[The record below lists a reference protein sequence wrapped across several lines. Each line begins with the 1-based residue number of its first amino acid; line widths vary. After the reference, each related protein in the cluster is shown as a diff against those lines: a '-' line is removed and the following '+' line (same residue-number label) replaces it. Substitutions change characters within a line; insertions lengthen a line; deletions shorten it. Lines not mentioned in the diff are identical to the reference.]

1 MTSFAAALPPREQQ
15 RIRRTLRD
23 RIDEWLQLS
32 YRHDVL
38 VGRAVR
44 GLQIEATA
52 LFDREVVRPLLV
64 KVGGS
69 LSSVQLRTGDLV
81 RDLFPELVG
90 LRAEIERVVHR
101 GSEAIRTVTEQRMGE
116 IARQEV
122 RWVDTAARRV
132 LGDDFGAGMAG
143 RFGDG
148 VPAQAERSVRE
159 NTWLGDT
166 TEKWFEKLLD
176 RPTADKA
183 RAWVTTGVKQG
194 LSVDE
199 ITRGLAGTKTQTGV
213 LDGGRFAAKALVR
226 TAATHAASEARGAAF
241 RELGLTHWR
250 FVATLDHRT
259 SLQCASEDGK
269 VYPVGEGEM
278 PPLHINCRS
287 VAVPAFGPDDEPSG
301 KRASIRGQVP
311 ASTTFE
317 EWVETIPKGEQDRY
331 FGKTK
336 AAAWRAGKLTLKDM
350 LGRDMQPL
358 TLAELRELDRL

>member
-1 MTSFAAALPPREQQ
+1 MTSFAAALPPREQ
-15 RIRRTLRD
+15 RKIRQTLRE
-23 RIDEWLQLS
+23 RIGEWLKLS

-44 GLQIEATA
+44 GLQLEATA

-69 LSSVQLRTGDLV
+69 LSSAQLRTGDLV
-81 RDLFPELVG
+81 RDLFPEMVG
-90 LRAEIERVVHR
+90 LRREIEQVVHQ
-101 GSEAIRTVTEQRMGE
+101 GSEAIRRVTEQRMGE

-122 RWVDTAARRV
+122 RWVETAARRV
-132 LGDDFGAGMAG
+132 LGDDFGAGVAG

-148 VPAQAERSVRE
+148 VPVQVERSVRE

-183 RAWVTTGVKQG
+183 RAWVTTGIKQG

-199 ITRGLAGTKTQTGV
+199 ITRGLAGTKAQPGI
-213 LDGGRFAAKALVR
+213 LASGRSAAAALTR
-226 TAATHAASEARGAAF
+226 TAATHATTVARTDSF
-241 RELGLTHWR
+241 RELGVTHWR
-250 FVATLDHRT
+250 FLATLDQRT
-259 SLQCASEDGK
+259 SLQCASEDGN
-269 VYPVGEGEM
+269 VYELGEGPV
-278 PPLHINCRS
+278 PPLHPNCRS
-287 VAVPAFGPDDEPSG
+287 VMTPAFGPDDEPVG
-301 KRASIRGQVP
+301 KRASIKGQVP

-317 EWVETIPKGEQDRY
+317 EWVETIPKDEQDRY

-350 LGRDMQPL
+350 VGRDMQPL